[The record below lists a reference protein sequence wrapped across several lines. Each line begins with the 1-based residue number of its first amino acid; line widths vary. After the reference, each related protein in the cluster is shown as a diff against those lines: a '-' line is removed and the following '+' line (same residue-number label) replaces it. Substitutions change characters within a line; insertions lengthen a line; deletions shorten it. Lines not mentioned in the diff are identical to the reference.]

1 MKKSI
6 IGQKSKKTDTA
17 GSTMV
22 EVLVAFLIV
31 MIMVV
36 MFSKVIAV
44 SADML
49 KRSQQMTAR
58 YETFNENYYKTENR
72 KRRSEIGGL
81 TLRLSVD
88 TEKTAA
94 GNKAKGASLEL
105 PKTGLQVYTD
115 TETGLKMYSFQS
127 QESEAATD

>member
-1 MKKSI
+1 MKKNI
-6 IGQKSKKTDTA
+6 MGHKNKKTDTA

-58 YETFNENYYKTENR
+58 YETFNENYYKIENR

-88 TEKTAA
+88 TEKTAS
-94 GNKAKGASLEL
+94 GNKAKGVSLEL

-115 TETGLKMYSFQS
+115 TQTGFKMYSFES
-127 QESEAATD
+127 RESEAETD

>member
-1 MKKSI
+1 MKKNI
-6 IGQKSKKTDTA
+6 MGQKKKKTDTA

-49 KRSQQMTAR
+49 KRSRQMTAR
-58 YETFNENYYKTENR
+58 YETFNENYYKTENI
-72 KRRSEIGGL
+72 KRRSAVGGL

-88 TEKTAA
+88 TEKTAS
-94 GNKAKGASLEL
+94 GNKAKEASLEL
-105 PKTGLQVYTD
+105 SKTGLQVYTD
-115 TETGLKMYSFQS
+115 TETGLKMYSFRS
-127 QESEAATD
+127 QEGEPETD